1 MVDPYII
8 PNTDVL
14 KNKLGITN
22 SKELDEA
29 ESMISAIKLID
40 VDEVKGNFD
49 YKHLMDIHK
58 HIFGDIYDW
67 AGEARIIDI
76 EKSERVLAG
85 ASVKYGHHNSIS
97 EEALKAINDL
107 KAVKWQDLKS
117 YDEKAQ
123 LFSKHLARLWQ
134 VHPFREGNTRT
145 VTEFCV
151 QYASTQNIYLDKQLF
166 AKNPAFFRNS
176 LVLASI
182 GEYSEYSHL
191 ETIIK
196 DSMQRGDKMR
206 EEKKNQ
212 EKGIFSLNGL
222 KEIDTKIKS
231 NQETKNI
238 DRYRSQKLDKD
249 ERE

>member
-14 KNKLGITN
+14 KNKLGITD

-76 EKSERVLAG
+76 AKSERVLAG
-85 ASVKYGHHNSIS
+85 VSVRYGHHKNIP
-97 EEALKAINDL
+97 EEASKAINDL
-107 KAVKWQDLKS
+107 KSVKWHELKS

-123 LFSKHLARLWQ
+123 SFSKHLARLWE

-151 QYASTQNIYLDKQLF
+151 QYASTQNIFLDKQLF
-166 AKNPAFFRNS
+166 AENPKFFRDS

-191 ETIIK
+191 EGIIK
-196 DSMQRGDKMR
+196 DSMQRGDKLR
-206 EEKKNQ
+206 EEKKSQ
-212 EKGIFSLNGL
+212 GKGMFSLSGL
-222 KEIDTKIKS
+222 KEIDTRIKS
-231 NQETKNI
+231 NEETKI
-238 DRYRSQKLDKD
+238 DRYKSKKIDKD